1 MKEYKI
7 IEVKKRDAEKT
18 MNAMSYVC
26 AGLGSCE
33 YDLLELLESL
43 FDDCFFK
50 RSIKDWN
57 RMHTSS
63 IVLQ

>member
-7 IEVKKRDAEKT
+7 VEVKKRDAEKT
-18 MNAMSYVC
+18 MNAMAAQGWEVVSMTYWNYWKVC
-26 AGLGSCE
+26 LMIV
-33 YDLLELLESL
+33 
-43 FDDCFFK
+43 FFK